1 MPTTFSG
8 SQYPPGRPAPA
19 ASWWHTASVLGIL
32 AAAAIHG
39 AMVASRTASAGAP
52 AGPTGSFL
60 PGYIYSIGTEI
71 GLAYYVW
78 AGAHW
83 NGKGLADLTG
93 GRWTSVGQM
102 MADFAIAIPFWVV
115 WEFTARI
122 VSKVVTQKVPDTY
135 SYHVPTGLAEVILWI
150 LVSISAG
157 FCEEL
162 LFRGYLQRQFHAAT
176 GSAVAAVLLQ
186 GVIFGLLHSYKGWS
200 QVITIT
206 ALGILYGALVAW
218 RRNLRASMIAHAWSD
233 IYEGYVKFFWL
244 GHP

>member
-1 MPTTFSG
+1 MTTTSSG
-8 SQYPPGRPAPA
+8 SQDPPGRPASV

-39 AMVASRTASAGAP
+39 AMVASRAGA
-52 AGPTGSFL
+52 AGASEGPTGSFI
-60 PGYIYSIGTEI
+60 PGYVYSIGTEI
-71 GLAYYVW
+71 GLAYWVW
-78 AGAHW
+78 VGAHW
-83 NGKGLADLTG
+83 NGKGMADLTG
-93 GRWTSVGQM
+93 GRWTSFGQAT
-102 MADFAIAIPFWVV
+102 ADFGIAIPFWVV

-122 VSKVVTQKVPDTY
+122 VGNAVTQKVPDTY
-135 SYHVPTGLAEVILWI
+135 SYHVPSGAAEVFLWI

-162 LFRGYLQRQFHAAT
+162 LFRGYLQRQFHSAT
-176 GSAVAAVLLQ
+176 GSVVVAVLLQ

-244 GHP
+244 GRP